1 MKNKSKKQQNTF
13 HNRKRSLHVP
23 YNTISTQ
30 TVAKNTP
37 RLPMSCDLSL
47 GGTKH
52 TNVIKRSTA
61 KINPDKLPSLTVRL
75 SDLGANDE
83 IRRQQLREKS
93 VDRNCHNNNCH
104 DRHNNN
110 NLPPFWKSYCDEKS
124 NNTYYYNE
132 KTEVSSWTM
141 PTLDSMK
148 HLTCILKAGVACR
161 ATRSMKDRC
170 GNGIFIKHNET
181 VTGMLSQDGEW
192 LCIVSEF
199 IYNGT
204 RHNCGVSFKHGSFV
218 PLRKR
223 LSSRVNEFFK
233 EIPHTTSTRLVDL
246 VDPSAALKTTP
257 TNLLKHLTCIVKV
270 GVACR
275 TTRSMKDRCGKG
287 ISIKHNE
294 TVTGTLHVTSEGE
307 WLCIVSENSTKHGKF
322 VPLRGHEN
330 AATSDTEEYFKELPQ
345 ITTLLVGATVQF
357 TPKTVVQKVYC
368 SNKHLM
374 KHDPKVSHFCDTC
387 RANGVRTYNTTHR
400 CSSYC
405 DYDMC
410 HNCYTQEVHKQML
423 LLPSTRDVGEV
434 KEYVQDGEFAGCHKV
449 VHADGKG
456 IFYYTINDEFA
467 NDLVFSCSLELYS
480 KGMKVRCRWKSMKG
494 KYYNCTIKNKNKDNT
509 YSIDYEDGDTDASV
523 DIDRLTNMSWGT
535 DPGKWKENKST
546 MTKTSSFKVLNW
558 QNYDVERAAM
568 AIKTKNQVFD
578 VLKNLKQ
585 NNKIQAEQVL
595 KRLFKVL
602 RGCLQYRKR
611 RAVYI
616 LNKFSRHVILQ
627 TKPKRIKSAMILQ
640 RFLHP
645 LLRKRR
651 IRKLKHL
658 ILIEKRNH
666 IMKCLVPP
674 ATQPRSC
681 RTGLHVIVR
690 NPEQQ
695 QGIVVKYDGGASAK
709 VQMLLGEG
717 TKNINVSDL
726 IMLPAGISD
735 ISAVLSVNFDD
746 LINNQTVVLERC
758 ETSLKSSTK
767 ILKRRAK
774 LLHVMMNELVDIWKN
789 KIPASCFKTVFEEQ
803 AKLLAT
809 TSITNIALFNESAL
823 LAINQE
829 GGGFSIPSFERSIA
843 FWEEEWRIPPNEPC
857 SICFNYQKH
866 ADYISSSTL
875 TKINEISKDWIGST
889 VSVAWFNKKKYVGKV
904 DRIDQN
910 GKYVVIYED
919 GEEKSYNIM
928 TSKTGKITAY
938 NKDNMDDI
946 HTFTVTNKPGWI
958 EKVSSTQKKTYYYHS
973 ATGESVW
980 ELPSNVEPETKN
992 ANHETNECTSGSLAC
1007 QGCLRDYCRIA
1018 MTQGTPIWSGI
1029 PCFCGCSAV
1038 IPDHKTKSLFQIDS
1052 KVLKEYAQLERKLR
1066 HRRVAANPNL
1076 RFCPNPECKKI
1087 SVPITNHTDTSFR
1100 WPMQKDLFL
1109 LTLEG
1114 KSKDEASVI
1123 KKGRKLF
1130 FRCIDKSGVCCRN
1143 SLKMSDRDENK
1154 GIVYNERV
1162 AGISVPGQPWFII
1175 GNNNT
1180 KNGKYLPI
1188 HKEGIGKLFE
1198 KITKEEYYSLRMA
1211 VSGIAIVDMNAGL
1224 DCWRCREKIC
1234 RKCGSS
1240 AHSIGEGKDGEECTA
1255 IHEKEMLGMVNK
1267 DNNMV
1272 RCPKCQHIVSRIDG
1286 CDHMTCRCGA
1296 EFCFQCSAMPHCGST
1311 CKNK

>member
-1 MKNKSKKQQNTF
+1 
-13 HNRKRSLHVP
+13 
-23 YNTISTQ
+23 
-30 TVAKNTP
+30 
-37 RLPMSCDLSL
+37 MSCDLSL

-75 SDLGANDE
+75 SDLNSNVE

-93 VDRNCHNNNCH
+93 VDRNCHNNK
-104 DRHNNN
+104 
-110 NLPPFWKSYCDEKS
+110 LPPFWKSYCDEKS
-124 NNTYYYNE
+124 NHTYYYNE

-141 PTLDSMK
+141 PTLDLMK

-170 GNGIFIKHNET
+170 GKGISVKHNET
-181 VTGMLSQDGEW
+181 VTGTLSQDGEW
-192 LCIVSEF
+192 LCIVSESS
-199 IYNGT
+199 T
-204 RHNCGVSFKHGSFV
+204 KHGTFV

-223 LSSRVNEFFK
+223 LSSRAIEFFK

-246 VDPSAALKTTP
+246 VDSTACPTP
-257 TNLLKHLTCIVKV
+257 TNVLKHLTCIVKV

-275 TTRSMKDRCGKG
+275 TTCSMKDRCGKG
-287 ISIKHNE
+287 IFIKHNE

-423 LLPSTRDVGEV
+423 LLPSTRNVGEV

-456 IFYYTINDEFA
+456 IFHYKINDELA
-467 NDLVFSCSLELYS
+467 NDLVFSCSLEQYS
-480 KGMKVRCRWKSMKG
+480 KGMKVQCRWKSMKG

-535 DPGKWKENKST
+535 DPGWKENKST
-546 MTKTSSFKVLNW
+546 MTNTSSFKVLNW

-674 ATQPRSC
+674 ATQPRFC

-746 LINNQTVVLERC
+746 LINNQTEVLERC
-758 ETSLKSSTK
+758 ETSLEASTK

-866 ADYISSSTL
+866 ADYVSSSTL
-875 TKINEISKDWIGST
+875 TKINEISKDFIGST

-958 EKVSSTQKKTYYYHS
+958 EKVSSTQKKTYYYNS

-980 ELPSNVEPETKN
+980 ELPSNIEPETKN
-992 ANHETNECTSGSLAC
+992 ANHETNGCSSGSLAC

-1087 SVPITNHTDTSFR
+1087 SVRITNHTDTSFR
-1100 WPMQKDLFL
+1100 WPEQY
-1109 LTLEG
+1109 TLEG
-1114 KSKDEASVI
+1114 KSKDEASSI

-1143 SLKMSDRDENK
+1143 SLKMSDRDESK

-1162 AGISVPGQPWFII
+1162 SGISVPGQPWFII

-1188 HKEGIGKLFE
+1188 HKKGIGKLFE

-1240 AHSIGEGKDGEECTA
+1240 AHSIGEGKNGEECTA
-1255 IHEKEMLGMVNK
+1255 IHEKEMLRQINMV
-1267 DNNMV
+1267 NNMV

>member
-1 MKNKSKKQQNTF
+1 
-13 HNRKRSLHVP
+13 
-23 YNTISTQ
+23 
-30 TVAKNTP
+30 
-37 RLPMSCDLSL
+37 MSCDLSL

-75 SDLGANDE
+75 SDLDANDE

-93 VDRNCHNNNCH
+93 VDRNCHNNN
-104 DRHNNN
+104 
-110 NLPPFWKSYCDEKS
+110 LPPFWKSYCDEKS
-124 NNTYYYNE
+124 NHTYYYNE

-141 PTLDSMK
+141 PTLDLMK

-170 GNGIFIKHNET
+170 G
-181 VTGMLSQDGEW
+181 
-192 LCIVSEF
+192 
-199 IYNGT
+199 
-204 RHNCGVSFKHGSFV
+204 
-218 PLRKR
+218 
-223 LSSRVNEFFK
+223 
-233 EIPHTTSTRLVDL
+233 
-246 VDPSAALKTTP
+246 
-257 TNLLKHLTCIVKV
+257 
-270 GVACR
+270 
-275 TTRSMKDRCGKG
+275 KG
-287 ISIKHNE
+287 ISVKHNE

-423 LLPSTRDVGEV
+423 LLPSTKDVGEV

-866 ADYISSSTL
+866 ADYVSSSTL

-980 ELPSNVEPETKN
+980 ELPSNIEPETKN

-1267 DNNMV
+1267 NDNMV